1 MCEEIPA
8 QKLPSIAWTAI
19 SYVTLPITVF
29 ICEQRPAQKATQY
42 SMNTNSICDSNNH
55 RFYMWTESSPKPS
68 SIGMN
73 TSLICDSINHR
84 FFIMCEH
91 VRPKLSKNKPLN
103 LLLKWKALGLT
114 LSCKQPFIIFSK
126 FKILKKNNA
135 QLNIK
140 WGTNSRYNL
149 CLVAFFIHSSHI
161 TQCMILAGRNEFNN
175 RTLLYNLHHYPN
187 KSKASREVRFK
198 SLVCNR
204 NGRNLV
210 YKLLIYE
217 RR

>member
-1 MCEEIPA
+1 MWLYQSPFLYVNRGRL
-8 QKLPSIAWTAI
+8 KRLPSIAWTAI

-29 ICEQRPAQKATQY
+29 ICEQKPAQKLP
-42 SMNTNSICDSNNH
+42 SIA
-55 RFYMWTESSPKPS
+55 WTP
-68 SIGMN
+68 
-73 TSLICDSINHR
+73 TSYVTLPITV
-84 FFIMCEH
+84 FFFMCEH

-126 FKILKKNNA
+126 FKKCTKKKFWKKNNA

-149 CLVAFFIHSSHI
+149 CWVAFFIHSSHI

-175 RTLLYNLHHYPN
+175 STLLYNVHHCPN

-210 YKLLIYE
+210 YKLPIYE

>member
-1 MCEEIPA
+1 MNSNPA
-8 QKLPSIAWTAI
+8 QKLSSIAWTAI
-19 SYVTLPITVF
+19 SNVTLPITVF
-29 ICEQRPAQKATQY
+29 ICEQKPAQKLP
-42 SMNTNSICDSNNH
+42 SIAWTPIPCDSNNH
-55 RFYMWTESSPKPS
+55 RFYMWTESSPKLS

-84 FFIMCEH
+84 FFFMCEH

-175 RTLLYNLHHYPN
+175 PYVT
-187 KSKASREVRFK
+187 V
-198 SLVCNR
+198 
-204 NGRNLV
+204 
-210 YKLLIYE
+210 
-217 RR
+217 